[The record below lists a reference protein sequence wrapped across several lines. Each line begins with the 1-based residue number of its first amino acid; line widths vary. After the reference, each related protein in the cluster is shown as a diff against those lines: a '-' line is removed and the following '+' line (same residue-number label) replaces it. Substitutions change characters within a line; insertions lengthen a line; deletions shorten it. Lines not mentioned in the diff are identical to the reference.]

1 MKVTHE
7 EVLIM
12 NYDWLEVLI
21 KVVEQADVNIDIF
34 VPAPSHE
41 NDGGPK
47 IIILGTKAMK

>member
-34 VPAPSHE
+34 GPAPSHE
-41 NDGGPK
+41 NDGELK
-47 IIILGTKAMK
+47 IIILGTKAM